1 MILIMTLAR
10 CGVHILRALLGI
22 GFFALLVVQTLAA
35 LEWDSNGAAN
45 AFEEARQ
52 KHNQVSQTT
61 NPTINNY
68 LECAKA
74 YRKVY
79 VRDPHYKS
87 AGEAIYSEGIIYQEM
102 GNRYSNREY
111 YLLATKRFNLLVK
124 DYSGNPNCPDALLR
138 MAAIYSK
145 DLKDESS
152 AQDAYARLNTRYKYA
167 ITPIQKTHK
176 DVSSNTS
183 SLKENNHPDNA
194 NRGETPAISSVQNI
208 RYWSSSDQTRI
219 IIDMD
224 LDAEYQAE
232 RLTKPDRIY
241 FDISNATASRDLQNR
256 TIAVKDEHL
265 KQIRIRQNGRDAVR
279 VVFDVS
285 AASAYTVSELHKP
298 FRIIIN
304 LQHPIKAP
312 PTEQISG
319 TSLKEDVHSNV
330 AIQPALPDSRK
341 LPNASISLAPTETK
355 KAVNPISISEPKRQ
369 QTAILDSG
377 AIVNANKQYKPAL
390 TSIPVNDDNK
400 SPTSAP
406 KQVDIKAAE
415 PVAVPNP
422 KPFVASYK
430 ISGIKVPLP
439 PRVSTEKE
447 RRVPLNNT
455 TASAASS
462 SAQIPTN
469 QQDSANKIAS
479 RATEISEENQKATPS
494 VQMADLKIQLPHKVV
509 TQNTF
514 IQPESPKTA
523 PITRPTDS
531 VSQNSVQISTDIGLK
546 LTPSTASEIA
556 SPPKSISKTSSGD
569 RTLTRMLG
577 LKVGRIVIDPGHGGH
592 DLGTVG
598 PEGLLEKNFVLT
610 IARDLQKQLQDRLGA
625 QVVLT
630 RNDDRFISLEERTA
644 IANQHRA
651 DLFISI
657 HANSSRMRSTSGV
670 ETYYL
675 DFANTEAEKEVAAR
689 ENAIAENNVR
699 DLEDLIKKIAQAEK
713 SAESRELASIVQ
725 KRLYTESRKFSPKT
739 NNRGVRRAPFIVLI
753 GANMPSVLAEVAFL
767 SNPKDE
773 KLLKKKT
780 NRELLV
786 NALFSGIE
794 SYMKTLGSAIAHNQS
809 ASSK

>member
-10 CGVHILRALLGI
+10 CGVHILRAFLGI
-22 GFFALLVVQTLAA
+22 GFFALLVVQTVAA
-35 LEWDSNGAAN
+35 VEWDSSGAAK

-52 KHNQVSQTT
+52 KQSQISQTT
-61 NPTINNY
+61 NPAVSNY

-87 AGEAIYSEGIIYQEM
+87 AGEAIYSEGLIYQEM

-111 YLLATKRFNLLVK
+111 YLLATKRFSLLIK
-124 DYSGNPNCPDALLR
+124 DYSGNPNCPDSLLR

-145 DLKDESS
+145 NLKDESA
-152 AQDAYARLNTRYKYA
+152 AQDAYARLKTRYKYTDA
-167 ITPIQKTHK
+167 SVQKIHK
-176 DVSSNTS
+176 DVSPNTS
-183 SLKENNHPDNA
+183 SLKENNHPDN
-194 NRGETPAISSVQNI
+194 NKSETPAISSVQNI

-224 LDAEYQAE
+224 LDTEYQAE

-241 FDISNATASRDLQNR
+241 FDISNATASRDLKNR
-256 TIAVKDEHL
+256 TISVKDEHL
-265 KQIRIRQNGRDAVR
+265 KQIRIRQGGPDAVR

-285 AASAYTVSELHKP
+285 AAGAYTVSELHKP

-304 LQHPIKAP
+304 LQHPTKTL
-312 PTEQISG
+312 PTAQISG
-319 TSLKEDVHSNV
+319 TSLKEVNSNV
-330 AIQPALPDSRK
+330 AIQPVLPDSRK
-341 LPNASISLAPTETK
+341 LPNASISLTPTETTK
-355 KAVNPISISEPKRQ
+355 PTDSVSISEPKKQ
-369 QTAILDSG
+369 QNAIPGSG
-377 AIVNANKQYKPAL
+377 ATVNTHKQSKTAQA
-390 TSIPVNDDNK
+390 SILVNDNK
-400 SPTSAP
+400 PPTSTL
-406 KQVDIKAAE
+406 KQVDIKTVESA
-415 PVAVPNP
+415 AVPNP
-422 KPFVASYK
+422 KPSVASNK
-430 ISGIKVPLP
+430 ISGIKVSLP
-439 PRVSTEKE
+439 PRIATEKD
-447 RRVPLNNT
+447 RRVPLDNT
-455 TASAASS
+455 TTSAASS
-462 SAQIPTN
+462 NAQIATN
-469 QQDSANKIAS
+469 QPDSGNKIAS
-479 RATEISEENQKATPS
+479 RATEISGENQKTTPS
-494 VQMADLKIQLPHKVV
+494 IQMADLKIQLPPKVV
-509 TQNTF
+509 TQNTS
-514 IQPESPKTA
+514 IQPESSKPD
-523 PITRPTDS
+523 PITRATDS
-531 VSQNSVQISTDIGLK
+531 VSQNSIQISTDIGLK
-546 LTPSTASEIA
+546 LAPPTASEIA
-556 SPPKSISKTSSGD
+556 SPPKSVSKTSSGD

-630 RNDDRFISLEERTA
+630 RTDDRFISLEERTA

-657 HANSSRMRSTSGV
+657 HANSSRMRSISGV

-675 DFANTEAEKEVAAR
+675 DFANTESEKEVAAR

-725 KRLYTESRKFSPKT
+725 KRLYSESRKFSPKT
-739 NNRGVRRAPFIVLI
+739 NNRGVRSAPFIVLI